1 MPCQTRPFWFLPAL
15 QTQLD
20 GLVVLV
26 YLQPGHS
33 GEASATW
40 QDILSGTQLPDQH
53 AVVLAPQIDPALTPH
68 QRAFATRPHMLLQ
81 YAFQRGAILSGMGNG
96 MLRPTAYAVSC
107 FSLNARAPQPLFR
120 SDVDLLPIAAAGT
133 YEWLGVSGVGAWLHP
148 LRALNATA
156 TEQSAVCEAL
166 LRHPGRVLQMSL
178 AGFDKVDAL
187 AAAPAVTEVDRLAA
201 QRTFWY
207 HVGSVSSRQL

>member
-1 MPCQTRPFWFLPAL
+1 MRPTDSSLSL

-20 GLVVLV
+20 GLVILV
-26 YLQPGHS
+26 YLQPGHP
-33 GEASATW
+33 GGASATW
-40 QDILSGTQLPDQH
+40 QDILSGTQLPDQR

-81 YAFQRGAILSGMGNG
+81 YALQRGAFLSGMGDG
-96 MLRPTAYAVSC
+96 MLRPNAFAVSC
-107 FSLNARAPQPLFR
+107 FSLNARAPQPLFL
-120 SDVDLLPIAAAGT
+120 SDVDVLPIAAAGT

-148 LRALNATA
+148 LALNATGA
-156 TEQSAVCEAL
+156 EQSAVCEAL

-178 AGFDKVDAL
+178 AGFDEVSAL
-187 AAAPAVTEVDRLAA
+187 AAAPAVTEGDRHAA

-207 HVGSVSSRQL
+207 HVGSVARRQQF